1 MSSELP
7 GSTCCAWRNCNGKPL
22 ALKASAQVQRLM
34 PGLQDG
40 KVPQDLRRLN
50 AFVQAEKGA
59 AAISD
64 SAASVEDF
72 LHFVYQFLAASQQL
86 ISNP

>member
-1 MSSELP
+1 
-7 GSTCCAWRNCNGKPL
+7 
-22 ALKASAQVQRLM
+22 M

-50 AFVQAEKGA
+50 AFVQADKGA
-59 AAISD
+59 ATISD